1 MSAWS
6 DESFLPVEYKRVV
19 RNVNDV
25 SQSVKVKEVVIVGVG
40 QVVIAKVI
48 TMFLAA
54 TKYIEA
60 EDYNTEFRNIKSSE
74 YRAVTVE
81 SRTYS
86 CAQ

>member
-19 RNVNDV
+19 RNVNNV

-60 EDYNTEFRNIKSSE
+60 EDYTEFRNIKSSE